1 MDKPWNRASLGIG
14 LIASVAAVGLE
25 TVACE
30 FLLDH
35 RQQDV
40 VMVYLLGVVL
50 LAVRF
55 GYAASIPA
63 TVFSVAAFDFFFTT
77 PYFSFGVQDKR
88 LLLTFVLMGFV
99 ASVISSQTE
108 RIRLREVRTSKLY
121 AMSRELTAARTTDA
135 MASVAQKHL
144 SEVFS
149 GDAWIVLG
157 DTSGELRYA
166 GLQPSAPG
174 LHAAVL
180 AMATDALA
188 TGTSVRDAGREWGP
202 LIVLRASAGVVGL
215 LAMHP
220 TMSERFAG
228 HASRELLETFAS
240 QIALALERAKLA
252 DEAERAQIDVQRER
266 LRNALLSSVSH
277 DLKTPLAVIK
287 GAVTALIE
295 KGKQLP
301 AARHREYLHTIFDE
315 TTRLDMVLRN
325 LLAMTSLEA
334 GALRARKAWHPLEE
348 VIGVALNRLEEQL
361 EMHRVRVHIAPEA
374 ALASCDA
381 TLLELVL
388 INLVENATKYTPDHS
403 PIHIRAWREADGVIV
418 EVADSGPGVPQAQ
431 QEAIFM
437 KFHRATTTAPGMGL
451 GLTICRGIVTAHGGR
466 IWYEKGSEG
475 GAAFR
480 FTLPADEEAPAMR
493 ELPEVTE
500 GA

>member
-1 MDKPWNRASLGIG
+1 MAKASRALQHASTPGRDARDGRPARRGLAVARRRRPGGASYTHRVQVARDPRAERRQRDERGAASSGGVGREGDATRAVSPGAPAAPASKDRERPAATALPALRTERHLSPQPHVMDKPWNRASLGIG

-202 LIVLRASAGVVGL
+202 LIVLRASAGV
-215 LAMHP
+215 
-220 TMSERFAG
+220 
-228 HASRELLETFAS
+228 
-240 QIALALERAKLA
+240 
-252 DEAERAQIDVQRER
+252 
-266 LRNALLSSVSH
+266 
-277 DLKTPLAVIK
+277 
-287 GAVTALIE
+287 
-295 KGKQLP
+295 
-301 AARHREYLHTIFDE
+301 
-315 TTRLDMVLRN
+315 
-325 LLAMTSLEA
+325 
-334 GALRARKAWHPLEE
+334 
-348 VIGVALNRLEEQL
+348 
-361 EMHRVRVHIAPEA
+361 
-374 ALASCDA
+374 
-381 TLLELVL
+381 
-388 INLVENATKYTPDHS
+388 
-403 PIHIRAWREADGVIV
+403 
-418 EVADSGPGVPQAQ
+418 
-431 QEAIFM
+431 
-437 KFHRATTTAPGMGL
+437 
-451 GLTICRGIVTAHGGR
+451 
-466 IWYEKGSEG
+466 
-475 GAAFR
+475 
-480 FTLPADEEAPAMR
+480 
-493 ELPEVTE
+493 
-500 GA
+500 